1 MSLSTYSC
9 MTMSHMDSMTIC
21 SLSISL
27 VNPTQSPLRI
37 RRRIYG
43 MNYYAG
49 SFTCSN
55 IITHAHHCIHIEC
68 VIHSQ
73 HNRLSFFAL
82 LSPHFTPTHS
92 LCFSVESRPLFLF
105 FFLKQLHS
113 LCVRQWARRKVVNL
127 GVTIRDQLPFLS
139 YPTFPW
145 ATNNNNNTTNPLI
158 DKFSLLPLS
167 VLFLWNPTMPKALTL
182 FNMTM
187 TQQQQQPMPS
197 IHKVNKGLATL
208 QWTTQS

>member
-1 MSLSTYSC
+1 M
-9 MTMSHMDSMTIC
+9 
-21 SLSISL
+21 
-27 VNPTQSPLRI
+27 
-37 RRRIYG
+37 
-43 MNYYAG
+43 
-49 SFTCSN
+49 
-55 IITHAHHCIHIEC
+55 C
-68 VIHSQ
+68 VFHSQ

-82 LSPHFTPTHS
+82 LSPHLLLHTPFAFR
-92 LCFSVESRPLFLF
+92 LNRDLFFF

-127 GVTIRDQLPFLS
+127 GVTIRDQLPFLF

-145 ATNNNNNTTNPLI
+145 ATNNNNKTNPLI

-197 IHKVNKGLATL
+197 IRKVNKGLATI
-208 QWTTQS
+208 QWTTQSLLFSSGWIAALYG